1 MAGNNI
7 VNNYSSTIVTIYQ
20 DVIKTYERNI
30 EIIKQTEGELNDL
43 YHEAE
48 LSKPKDMYQGYLVY
62 KSIRDTRIKRRQAKE
77 ENELLQDMYD
87 YLKSQAGQQ
96 FKTKIQSIQGN
107 SVKLRATQE
116 ARTYQPRQRNDLT
129 ITDKHSEATRPFEE
143 LLADFN
149 KTKVTK
155 QNGKLRK

>member
-30 EIIKQTEGELNDL
+30 EIIQQTEGELNDL

-62 KSIRDTRIKRRQAKE
+62 KSIRDARIKRRKAKE

-87 YLKSQAGQQ
+87 YLTSQAGQQ
-96 FKTKIQSIQGN
+96 FKSKIQSIQGA

-116 ARTYQPRQRNDLT
+116 ARTYKPRQRNDLT
-129 ITDKHSEATRPFEE
+129 ITDEHSNATKPFEE

-149 KTKVTK
+149 RTKVTK
-155 QNGKLRK
+155 QKGKLRK

>member
-1 MAGNNI
+1 MANNNI

-20 DVIKTYERNI
+20 DVTKTYERNI
-30 EIIKQTEGELNDL
+30 EIIKQTEGELQDW

-62 KSIRDTRIKRRQAKE
+62 KHIRDARLRRRQAKE

-87 YLKSQAGQQ
+87 FLNSPAGQQ
-96 FKTKIQSIQGN
+96 FKSKIQSIQGN
-107 SVKLRATQE
+107 SAKLRATQE
-116 ARTYQPRQRNDLT
+116 SRMYQPRQRSDLT
-129 ITDKHSEATRPFEE
+129 ITDKHAEATKPFEE
-143 LLADFN
+143 LLSDFN

-155 QNGKLRK
+155 QKGKLRK